1 MIEILAPPR
10 VGGTVYPL
18 NPYYEAGS
26 DELGCGLVSHSKC
39 SHSKLGRGLVRAA
52 LGSPCTESASRMRTR
67 STVMGESEAA

>member
-26 DELGCGLVSHSKC
+26 DELGYPSLRELPETVDLAFVAVADSRYSVSPSRKYEILENSIFRSLV
-39 SHSKLGRGLVRAA
+39 
-52 LGSPCTESASRMRTR
+52 
-67 STVMGESEAA
+67 